1 MRDFKRSGP
10 LIKMKLTDYEA
21 TLLESLVDQFA
32 GLLEDGSEPL
42 ESSDPFE
49 RLAAKSVTPELD
61 RSDPVISRLFPDA
74 YPDDPGASA
83 DFRRFTQARQR
94 DTRLGEA
101 EIVLA
106 ALRDSDAGEH
116 PVQVRVIELD
126 AWLKTL
132 TAVRLSLAVRLNIE
146 TASDAEELD
155 QLPDDD
161 PRSYIYRVYEWI
173 AYLTENLIGLA

>member
-21 TLLESLVDQFA
+21 TLLESLVDQFS
-32 GLLEDGSEPL
+32 GLLEDGSVPV

-49 RLAAKSVTPELD
+49 RLAAESVTPELD
-61 RSDPVISRLFPDA
+61 HSDPVIARLFPDA
-74 YPDDPGASA
+74 YPDDVAASA

-94 DTRLGEA
+94 DARLSEA
-101 EIVLA
+101 EVVLA
-106 ALRDSDAGEH
+106 ALRDSDGGSH

-132 TAVRLSLAVRLNIE
+132 TAVRLSLAVRLEIE

-155 QLPDDD
+155 ALPEDD